1 MPHSARRSPPAAP
14 RRAVRAVS
22 YPVRVLWRPV
32 RTLWR
37 PVRTLWRPV
46 RAAWRHPRF
55 QRVLTRAST
64 TAERLWRAPLVLAA
78 VLFALSGPAHALGR
92 TDAVFYASLAG
103 LTLGGAAVPL
113 GLLALHAH
121 PTTDT
126 TTPHQAARERR

>member
-1 MPHSARRSPPAAP
+1 MPHSARRWPPAAL
-14 RRAVRAVS
+14 RRPVRAVS
-22 YPVRVLWRPV
+22 YPVRV
-32 RTLWR
+32 
-37 PVRTLWRPV
+37 LWRPV

-64 TAERLWRAPLVLAA
+64 TAERLWRAPLVLAS

-126 TTPHQAARERR
+126 TTPHKAARERR